1 MSTASGGSPGSRGPE
16 IRIGDAER
24 EAAVTA
30 LGEHYA
36 AGRLTKD
43 EFDERSARAYA
54 ARTRSEL
61 WPLFTDLPRP
71 EQARPVGA
79 APGEQRTGHERG
91 GRPGR
96 PFGFPLV
103 PVLLVALVVI
113 ILVGHPVILLVLLAF
128 LVLKV
133 LRFRGHAG
141 HHHGYQHGYRHAGG
155 WQRR

>member
-1 MSTASGGSPGSRGPE
+1 MSTTPGPGARGPE

-71 EQARPVGA
+71 EADRPAGQALGD
-79 APGEQRTGHERG
+79 RTAGRERG
-91 GRPGR
+91 WRPGP
-96 PFGFPLV
+96 PFGFALV
-103 PVLLVALVVI
+103 PVLLVALVVS

-141 HHHGYQHGYRHAGG
+141 HHHGHQHGYHHAGG

>member
-1 MSTASGGSPGSRGPE
+1 MSTSSGGSGSWGPE
-16 IRIGDAER
+16 LRIGDDER
-24 EAAVTA
+24 EAAVSA

-61 WPLFTDLPRP
+61 WPMFTDLPRP
-71 EQARPVGA
+71 EQPRPA
-79 APGEQRTGHERG
+79 APTLGADTGRERH

-96 PFGFPLV
+96 PFGIGLL
-103 PVLLVALVVI
+103 PVLLVALVVS
-113 ILVGHPVILLVLLAF
+113 ILVGHPVILLVLLGF

-133 LRFRGHAG
+133 LRFRGYAG
-141 HHHGYQHGYRHAGG
+141 RHHHHAGG
-155 WQRR
+155 RQHR

>member
-1 MSTASGGSPGSRGPE
+1 MSTASGGSGSRGPE
-16 IRIGDAER
+16 LRIGDDER

-43 EFDERSARAYA
+43 EFDERSARANA

-61 WPLFTDLPRP
+61 WPLFTDLPHP
-71 EQARPVGA
+71 EQARPVGPA
-79 APGEQRTGHERG
+79 LGEQRTGREGFR
-91 GRPGR
+91 RPGR

-103 PVLLVALVVI
+103 PVLLVALVI
-113 ILVGHPVILLVLLAF
+113 SILVGHPVILLVLLAF

-133 LRFRGHAG
+133 LRVRGYAG
-141 HHHGYQHGYRHAGG
+141 RHHHTGSWQHR
-155 WQRR
+155 

>member
-1 MSTASGGSPGSRGPE
+1 MSTTPGPGARGPE

-24 EAAVTA
+24 DAAVTA

-71 EQARPVGA
+71 EQARPAGPA
-79 APGEQRTGHERG
+79 QGHQDAGRQRGR
-91 GRPGR
+91 RPG
-96 PFGFPLV
+96 PSFGFPLV
-103 PVLLVALVVI
+103 PVLLVALVVS
-113 ILVGHPVILLVLLAF
+113 ILVGHPVILLVLLGF
-128 LVLKV
+128 LVLTV
-133 LRFRGHAG
+133 LRFRGYAG
-141 HHHGYQHGYRHAGG
+141 RHHHHAGG
-155 WQRR
+155 WQHR

>member
-1 MSTASGGSPGSRGPE
+1 MDQL
-16 IRIGDAER
+16 RIGDADR
-24 EAAVTA
+24 EHALGL

-36 AGRLTKD
+36 LGRLTKD

-71 EQARPVGA
+71 ETERPVGPA
-79 APGEQRTGHERG
+79 LGDRTSGRERF

-103 PVLLVALVVI
+103 PVLLVALVVS
-113 ILVGHPVILLVLLAF
+113 ILVGHPVVLLVLLGF

-133 LRFRGHAG
+133 LRFRGHTG
-141 HHHGYQHGYRHAGG
+141 HHHGYHHAGG
-155 WQRR
+155 WPHR